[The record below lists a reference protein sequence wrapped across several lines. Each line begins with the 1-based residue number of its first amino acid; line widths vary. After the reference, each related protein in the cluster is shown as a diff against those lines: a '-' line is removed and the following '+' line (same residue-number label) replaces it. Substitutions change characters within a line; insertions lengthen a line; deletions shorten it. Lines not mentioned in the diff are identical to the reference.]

1 MFTVRFDTPD
11 YLDTGSADY
20 IIMHDG
26 LGSGTPMSVT
36 LSGAGVISGN
46 SYSISVIL
54 DQADNAGGAVQE
66 TVSTVTGTFTGDS
79 PQTIDIST
87 LGVPTT
93 YTGASVHSSNGS
105 YPPGLS
111 ATVTTPNDSLSST
124 VTDFTYE
131 LAGADTFHLVYGPS
145 VAFSGTTS
153 STTAAQGETLTA
165 SFTYVP
171 GVSIGEGVTGSDLHL
186 ELEVL
191 KDSDNTAAGTTSSGL
206 EQNYGGLSNATLTL
220 SNGLTDGETIT
231 AKVILRTG
239 TTSAQGDT
247 SVTLLEQ
254 QFTIV

>member
-1 MFTVRFDTPD
+1 MRLDTPD
-11 YLDTGSADY
+11 YLDSGSADY

-26 LGSGTPMSVT
+26 VGSDPAMSVT
-36 LSGAGVISGN
+36 LSGAGVISGH

-54 DQADNAGGAVQE
+54 DEDNIGSGNVQE
-66 TVSTVTGTFTGDS
+66 TVTTVTGTFAGGT
-79 PQTIDIST
+79 PQTIDISS

-111 ATVTTPNDSLSST
+111 ATVTTPNDSLTST
-124 VTDFTYE
+124 VTAFTYE

-165 SFTYVP
+165 TFTS
-171 GVSIGEGVTGSDLHL
+171 VSGITQSEGLTGEDLHL

-191 KDSDNTAAGTTSSGL
+191 KDSDGTVAYSSQSNL
-206 EQNYGGLSNATLTL
+206 EQNYGALNNPTATLST
-220 SNGLTDGETIT
+220 GLTDGETIT

-239 TTSAQGDT
+239 TTAAPGDT